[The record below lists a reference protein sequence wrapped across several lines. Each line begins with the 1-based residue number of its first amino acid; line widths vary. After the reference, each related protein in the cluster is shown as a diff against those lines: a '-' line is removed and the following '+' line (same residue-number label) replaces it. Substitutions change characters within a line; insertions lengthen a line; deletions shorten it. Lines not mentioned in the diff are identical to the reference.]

1 MEVAGANDGWPS
13 QFRFAGDVVVSVMAQ
28 LGMLDHEIMLPRPPE
43 ELDRKMVPILAKI
56 VGIAFIVFGTIF
68 LVTGLVLL
76 FVHAENA
83 TLIGSVFVGGS
94 VLQII
99 LGFVV
104 VRFVPRFM
112 LGIFERLRQK
122 V

>member
-1 MEVAGANDGWPS
+1 
-13 QFRFAGDVVVSVMAQ
+13 
-28 LGMLDHEIMLPRPPE
+28 MLPRPPE
-43 ELDRKMVPILAKI
+43 ELVRKMVPILAKI

-68 LVTGLVLL
+68 LVIGLVLL

-83 TLIGSVFVGGS
+83 TLIGSMFVGGS

-112 LGIFERLRQK
+112 LGKFESLRQK